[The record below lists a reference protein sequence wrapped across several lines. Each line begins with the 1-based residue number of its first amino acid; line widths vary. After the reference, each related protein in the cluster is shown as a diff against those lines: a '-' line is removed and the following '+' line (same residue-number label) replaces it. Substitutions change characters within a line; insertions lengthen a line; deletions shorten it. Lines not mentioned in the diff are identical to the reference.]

1 MIFHPPND
9 FLRLDHRT
17 GVWGDPLMFA
27 SERKSESYPST
38 KDLRRSGNLHM
49 QHFVKR
55 CIDLLGAGILIVAL
69 FPVLIVIGLVVFFDD
84 GWPVIY
90 RRRVLGTTAEFD
102 AFKFRTMMRDA
113 DLILASNPALKD
125 EFERN
130 FKLKDDP
137 RIIRV
142 GAFLRKLSLDELPQL
157 FNVLRGQM
165 SLVGPRMIT
174 AAELDKYGP
183 YKHLLLS
190 VKPGLTGYWQVSGH
204 QNVSYEERVR
214 MDVYYIGTWSLSM
227 DARILFET
235 PMKALRREGAF

>member
-1 MIFHPPND
+1 
-9 FLRLDHRT
+9 
-17 GVWGDPLMFA
+17 MFT
-27 SERKSESYPST
+27 SERKLESYPGT
-38 KDLRRSGNLHM
+38 KHLRKSENLHM

-55 CIDLLGAGILIVAL
+55 CIDLLGAGMLIAAL
-69 FPVLIVIGLVVFFDD
+69 FPVLIVIGLVVFLDD

-90 RRRVLGTTAEFD
+90 RRRVLGTTGEFD

-113 DLILASNPALKD
+113 DSILATNPTLKA

-137 RIIRV
+137 RITRV
-142 GAFLRKLSLDELPQL
+142 GDFLRKLSLDELPQL

-190 VKPGLTGYWQVSGH
+190 VKPGLTGYWQVRGR

>member
-1 MIFHPPND
+1 
-9 FLRLDHRT
+9 
-17 GVWGDPLMFA
+17 MFT
-27 SERKSESYPST
+27 SERGFENCRSL
-38 KDLRRSGNLHM
+38 KDLRTEGNPHL
-49 QHFVKR
+49 QRIVKR
-55 CIDLLGAGILIVAL
+55 CIDLLGASVLVVAL
-69 FPVLIVIGLVVFFDD
+69 FPVFIVIGLLVILDD

-90 RRRVLGTTAEFD
+90 RRRVLGTTGEFD
-102 AFKFRTMMRDA
+102 AFKFRTMTRDA
-113 DLILASNPALKD
+113 DYVLATNPALKV

-137 RIIRV
+137 RITRV

-174 AAELDKYGP
+174 AAELHKYGP
-183 YKHLLLS
+183 YKQLLLS
-190 VKPGLTGYWQVSGH
+190 VKPGLTGYWQVRGR

-214 MDVYYIGTWSLSM
+214 MDLHYIRTWSLSM
-227 DARILFET
+227 DLRILFET